1 VLSDEE
7 RMDLKTT
14 KKAAKLERRR
24 QRREKGISGEA
35 EPEGKAKEGGIDALV
50 DTVR

>member
-7 RMDLKTT
+7 RMDMKTT
-14 KKAAKLERRR
+14 KRAAKLERRK

-35 EPEGKAKEGGIDALV
+35 EPEGKARKGGIDAFV